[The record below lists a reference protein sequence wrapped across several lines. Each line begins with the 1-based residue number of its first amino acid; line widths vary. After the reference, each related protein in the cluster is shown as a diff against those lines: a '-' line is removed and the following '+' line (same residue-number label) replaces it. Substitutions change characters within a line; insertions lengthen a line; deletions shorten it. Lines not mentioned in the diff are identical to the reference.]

1 MQSNNSGELLKSS
14 IKPKKSLGQNF
25 LHDQHYSKR
34 IADALDVQKD
44 DIVVEIGPGTGALTQ
59 WIYKK
64 TDHYTAIE
72 IDERAVDDLK
82 LKFGDDFPVIHAD
95 VLTVD
100 FNRFKT
106 GGKRLKVIGNIP
118 YYITSPILFHLIEY
132 RTIIDS
138 FVVMVQKEVADRIVS
153 EPDGREYGIL
163 SVQFQY
169 FCTCDYLFKVPAGA
183 FYPPPK
189 VDSAVIRFLFKQDQ
203 ELEKTDISFFVKLV
217 RQAFSM
223 RRKTL
228 RNNLKAYV
236 VNEEKISIDLNRRSE
251 TLSVSEFVKL
261 SNELLDLKK

>member
-1 MQSNNSGELLKSS
+1 MKSS

-34 IADALDVQKD
+34 IADALDIQDD

-64 TDHYTAIE
+64 AKHYTAVE
-72 IDERAVDDLK
+72 IDERAVADLK
-82 LKFGDDFPVIHAD
+82 LKYGDDFPVIHAD

-100 FNRFKT
+100 FNQFMV
-106 GGKRLKVIGNIP
+106 GGKKIKVIGNIP
-118 YYITSPILFHLIEY
+118 YYITSPILFHLLNF
-132 RTIIDS
+132 RTILDS

-153 EPDGREYGIL
+153 EPDGKEYGIL

-169 FCTCDYLFKVPAGA
+169 FCTCSYLFKVPAGA

-189 VDSAVIRFLFKQDQ
+189 VDSAVVRFLFKNDD
-203 ELEKTDISFFVKLV
+203 ELEKTNIPFFVKLV

-228 RNNLKAYV
+228 RNNLKPYKF
-236 VNEEKISIDLNRRSE
+236 EENKISIDLNRRSE

-261 SNELLDLKK
+261 SNELLDLNK